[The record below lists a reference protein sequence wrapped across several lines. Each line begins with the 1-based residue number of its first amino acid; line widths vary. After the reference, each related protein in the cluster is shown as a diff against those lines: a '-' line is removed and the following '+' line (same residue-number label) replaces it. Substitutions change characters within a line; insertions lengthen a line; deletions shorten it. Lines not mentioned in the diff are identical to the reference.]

1 MDYVGDADAVLA
13 LDAQTRPLPAHV
25 SAAFDRASLPATYL
39 RNDPESKMNSDEY
52 YIMW

>member
-1 MDYVGDADAVLA
+1 MYYGGDADAILA

-25 SAAFDRASLPATYL
+25 SAAFDRASLPATCL
-39 RNDPESKMNSDEY
+39 RNDPESIMKSYEN